1 MVQRQNYLDT
11 MAADSSVA
19 EEILWVVNYEDKR
32 IGRISI

>member
-1 MVQRQNYLDT
+1 MVQGQNYLDT

-19 EEILWVVNYEDKR
+19 GAVIVNYEDKG